1 LKKKKLFSQVQW
13 LMPVIP
19 ATQETGVRKIMVQN
33 QSMQKEINKTP
44 SQPISQAWWNTLV
57 VPTA

>member
-1 LKKKKLFSQVQW
+1 
-13 LMPVIP
+13 MPVIP